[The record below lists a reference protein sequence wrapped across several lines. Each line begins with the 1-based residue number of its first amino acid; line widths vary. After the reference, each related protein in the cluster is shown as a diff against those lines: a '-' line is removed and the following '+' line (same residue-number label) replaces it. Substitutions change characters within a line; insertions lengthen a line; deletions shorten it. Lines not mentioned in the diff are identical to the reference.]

1 MLKDC
6 GDINITPS
14 INRLHDL
21 MSIFD
26 FHQILPPDEL
36 HTFVK
41 GPIEYCVLLGMLT
54 IYLVNSL
61 DKEVF
66 GSNVAILDQRIS
78 NFEITQSLQAIRMKR
93 FAGGVSQFFLPQRV
107 GKGHSKLTGNISGGL
122 AGWML
127 KSMLLQLQISIGFEG
142 IIVPK
147 EKSWCNG
154 KRFSEKWSISDVLQ
168 NAFSSTIE
176 VMFALAKNHA
186 SIKDINY
193 LEYLIYLNQAHIL
206 RLQRLSKELQC
217 NEAGDALPSKAYEFG
232 GIKLHMMTHFP
243 YYRYFYGCPSFLFDM
258 ELPEHSHL
266 KTKLAFERTSK
277 IYDYSLY
284 EMAKVHSDCLHADLL
299 SKRAVG
305 ITNLSIE
312 PTVKFTFS
320 VSKKVGAASG
330 DTLQFQ
336 KEKFVY
342 TGEGQPRG
350 LHPLLNMTDL
360 TRHLERYLD
369 ESSKDDI
376 GGNVLYYI
384 QHPDANITTTCKL
397 LYQLNCSGNDD
408 FSIAPFI
415 LYSDNSK
422 LYGSN
427 RKKHKSNRQSI
438 PTFSFFEAEYKDS
451 IEVVRIM
458 AIISLRGQFNVS
470 PFDFKEQ
477 YVVVVAQMKVI
488 EDRGIYKELGYNY
501 SHRTGLIVDVV
512 DIECLRLPACVFL
525 HPDDYKSA
533 TERVGASLN
542 DKKFYQVPGT
552 RLVDT
557 ESVLSYDEIVT
568 LRGSPVRSDIGLYMN
583 FDELNEY
590 LTLSKENTGDIGE
603 TSDVELADD
612 KSESD
617 VDDEEVDS

>member
-1 MLKDC
+1 
-6 GDINITPS
+6 
-14 INRLHDL
+14 
-21 MSIFD
+21 
-26 FHQILPPDEL
+26 
-36 HTFVK
+36 
-41 GPIEYCVLLGMLT
+41 
-54 IYLVNSL
+54 
-61 DKEVF
+61 
-66 GSNVAILDQRIS
+66 
-78 NFEITQSLQAIRMKR
+78 
-93 FAGGVSQFFLPQRV
+93 
-107 GKGHSKLTGNISGGL
+107 
-122 AGWML
+122 
-127 KSMLLQLQISIGFEG
+127 
-142 IIVPK
+142 
-147 EKSWCNG
+147 
-154 KRFSEKWSISDVLQ
+154 
-168 NAFSSTIE
+168 
-176 VMFALAKNHA
+176 
-186 SIKDINY
+186 
-193 LEYLIYLNQAHIL
+193 
-206 RLQRLSKELQC
+206 
-217 NEAGDALPSKAYEFG
+217 
-232 GIKLHMMTHFP
+232 MMTHFP

-320 VSKKVGAASG
+320 VSKKVGTASG
-330 DTLQFQ
+330 DTVQFQ

-369 ESSKDDI
+369 ESSNDDI

-397 LYQLNCSGNDD
+397 LYQLSCSGNDD
-408 FSIAPFI
+408 FPIVPFI
-415 LYSDNSK
+415 LYSDNSICMVQTGK
-422 LYGSN
+422 NIN
-427 RKKHKSNRQSI
+427 RIDNLSQRLV
-438 PTFSFFEAEYKDS
+438 FFEAEYKDS

-590 LTLSKENTGDIGE
+590 LTSSKENTGDIGE

>member
-1 MLKDC
+1 
-6 GDINITPS
+6 
-14 INRLHDL
+14 
-21 MSIFD
+21 
-26 FHQILPPDEL
+26 
-36 HTFVK
+36 
-41 GPIEYCVLLGMLT
+41 
-54 IYLVNSL
+54 
-61 DKEVF
+61 
-66 GSNVAILDQRIS
+66 
-78 NFEITQSLQAIRMKR
+78 
-93 FAGGVSQFFLPQRV
+93 
-107 GKGHSKLTGNISGGL
+107 
-122 AGWML
+122 
-127 KSMLLQLQISIGFEG
+127 
-142 IIVPK
+142 
-147 EKSWCNG
+147 
-154 KRFSEKWSISDVLQ
+154 
-168 NAFSSTIE
+168 
-176 VMFALAKNHA
+176 
-186 SIKDINY
+186 
-193 LEYLIYLNQAHIL
+193 
-206 RLQRLSKELQC
+206 
-217 NEAGDALPSKAYEFG
+217 
-232 GIKLHMMTHFP
+232 
-243 YYRYFYGCPSFLFDM
+243 
-258 ELPEHSHL
+258 
-266 KTKLAFERTSK
+266 
-277 IYDYSLY
+277 
-284 EMAKVHSDCLHADLL
+284 
-299 SKRAVG
+299 
-305 ITNLSIE
+305 
-312 PTVKFTFS
+312 
-320 VSKKVGAASG
+320 
-330 DTLQFQ
+330 
-336 KEKFVY
+336 
-342 TGEGQPRG
+342 
-350 LHPLLNMTDL
+350 MTDL

-369 ESSKDDI
+369 ESSNDDI

-397 LYQLNCSGNDD
+397 LYQLSCSGNDD

-422 LYGSN
+422 LCGSN